1 MTPAFRAGSAPGGPG
16 KGHSGGMGAPT
27 LTFLG
32 GAGTVTG
39 SKYLLS
45 HGQRRVLVDAGVFQ
59 GEKQLRL
66 RNWEPLAVPPASIEA
81 ILLTHAHTDHVGY
94 LPRLVAEGFSGRV
107 YATAATVDLAG
118 IVLTDAAFLAE
129 RDAEHAASHGYSRH
143 DPPLPLF
150 RIEDVERALGLFRVV
165 DHDTEEDLG
174 HGWSARWTRAGHILG
189 AASIRVSLPSTSVL
203 FSGDLGRASHPVLRP
218 RETPP
223 GADVVLVESTYGD
236 REHPEPDG
244 PPHEGLADLI
254 RRTVARGG
262 SILLPAFA
270 VDRTEVVL
278 QTVTELMRDGRIPEL
293 PVFVNSPMALAA
305 LDVYRNPRY
314 AGELRPDLDAT
325 GFVDLPRLREV
336 RSTEDSIRLNHPAVP
351 SLIISSSGMATGG
364 RVLHHLEHLLP
375 EPRNAVVLTGYQAIG
390 TRGRA
395 LVDGATQLK
404 LHGREIPVRAEVL
417 VDEEFS
423 VHADRSELLDWLG
436 ALAPAPRQVFTV
448 HGDAD
453 SADALAREVRERLD
467 LPARAAVLDET
478 VSLT

>member
-1 MTPAFRAGSAPGGPG
+1 VRAE
-16 KGHSGGMGAPT
+16 T
-27 LTFLG
+27 
-32 GAGTVTG
+32 
-39 SKYLLS
+39 
-45 HGQRRVLVDAGVFQ
+45 
-59 GEKQLRL
+59 
-66 RNWEPLAVPPASIEA
+66 PLAEA
-81 ILLTHAHTDHVGY
+81 VRA
-94 LPRLVAEGFSGRV
+94 RLVA
-107 YATAATVDLAG
+107 
-118 IVLTDAAFLAE
+118 
-129 RDAEHAASHGYSRH
+129 
-143 DPPLPLF
+143 
-150 RIEDVERALGLFRVV
+150 GL
-165 DHDTEEDLG
+165 
-174 HGWSARWTRAGHILG
+174 
-189 AASIRVSLPSTSVL
+189 
-203 FSGDLGRASHPVLRP
+203 
-218 RETPP
+218 
-223 GADVVLVESTYGD
+223 
-236 REHPEPDG
+236 
-244 PPHEGLADLI
+244 
-254 RRTVARGG
+254 
-262 SILLPAFA
+262 
-270 VDRTEVVL
+270 
-278 QTVTELMRDGRIPEL
+278 DGRIPEL

-395 LVDGATQLK
+395 LADGATQLK

-453 SADALAREVRERLD
+453 SADALAREVRKRLD

>member
-1 MTPAFRAGSAPGGPG
+1 MAGLD
-16 KGHSGGMGAPT
+16 

-45 HGQRRVLVDAGVFQ
+45 GGKRRILVDVGVFQ
-59 GEKQLRL
+59 GEKDLRL
-66 RNWEPLAVPPASIEA
+66 RNWEPLAVAPDSVEA

-94 LPRLVAEGFSGRV
+94 LPRLVAEGFSGPV

-118 IVLTDAAFLAE
+118 IVLTDSAFLAE

-150 RIEDVERALGLFRVV
+150 RVEDAERALRLFRIV
-165 DHDTEEDLG
+165 DYDDEVDLG
-174 HGWSARWTRAGHILG
+174 RGWSARWTRAGHILG
-189 AASIRVSLPSTSVL
+189 AASIRVQTPSGSVL
-203 FSGDLGRASHPVLRP
+203 CSGDLGRASHPVLRP
-218 RETPP
+218 REVPP
-223 GADVVLVESTYGD
+223 GADVVLLESTYGD
-236 REHPEPDG
+236 REHPDPAGPAHEP
-244 PPHEGLADLI
+244 LADVI
-254 RRTVARGG
+254 RRTVRRGG

-278 QTVTELMRDGRIPEL
+278 QAVTDLMRAGRIPEL

-314 AGELRPDLDAT
+314 ADELRPELDVA

-336 RSTEDSIRLNHPAVP
+336 RSTEDSIRLNHPEVP
-351 SLIISSSGMATGG
+351 CLIISASGMATGG

-375 EPRNAVVLTGYQAIG
+375 DHRNAVVLTGYQAVG

-395 LVDGATQLK
+395 LADGASHLK
-404 LHGREIPVRAEVL
+404 LHGREIPVRAEIV

-423 VHADRSELLDWLG
+423 VHADRSELLDWLA
-436 ALAPAPRQVFTV
+436 ALEPAPRQVFTV

-453 SADALAREVRERLD
+453 SAHALAREVHARFGW
-467 LPARAAVLDET
+467 PARAAVLDE
-478 VSLT
+478 VVRVGHDG